1 MDDLNDV
8 TVFDDVNGLVNG
20 QVVAVG
26 LLHDPPVVHVLV
38 AVARHLRA
46 RAGVIFLSFSSTFV
60 LSTRWV

>member
-26 LLHDPPVVHVLV
+26 LLHDPPIVHVLV

-46 RAGVIFLSFSSTFV
+46 RAGVIFLSF
-60 LSTRWV
+60 